1 LGKKR
6 RKKKMD
12 NTAAAHSEPKTMP
25 QPRADREKKVS
36 VDKFAE
42 ARKARKKAKRVRHR
56 ARLKRSHTKG

>member
-1 LGKKR
+1 
-6 RKKKMD
+6 MD
-12 NTAAAHSEPKTMP
+12 NTTAAHSEPKAMSQT
-25 QPRADREKKVS
+25 RTDREKKVS